1 MQNKDLIVY
10 IKSSMDALFHQMIFV
25 STRMNGFSLQVL
37 DTVEKDKIGL
47 AVALIVI
54 FVQIYYI

>member
-1 MQNKDLIVY
+1 
-10 IKSSMDALFHQMIFV
+10 MIFV
-25 STRMNGFSLQVL
+25 STRMDGFSLQVL

>member
-10 IKSSMDALFHQMIFV
+10 IKSSMNALFYQMIFV
-25 STRMNGFSLQVL
+25 STRMDGFSLQVL